1 MAVFKTI
8 HYGSTNYEG
17 MRNFMAINKAGF
29 LSILYRYT
37 LALVYPLQVPFND
50 FHTWRE
56 AKKIIAQC
64 KWTIGQV
71 TNVLNYFFD
80 ASLARIY
87 ITQTRID
94 NLFAPVI
101 AYESTTYAPT
111 IAEEST
117 AYAPCIQDVSTVL
130 AIVAIHVPSDIYT
143 DAIILAQLVSVVEQI
158 KITGFTYQI
167 VEIP

>member
-8 HYGSTNYEG
+8 DYGRMNYEAL
-17 MRNFMAINKAGF
+17 RNFHSVNRSGF
-29 LSILYRYT
+29 LSIEYRYT
-37 LALVYPLQVPFND
+37 LSMVYPLQDYFNGFD
-50 FHTWRE
+50 TWRR

-80 ASLARIY
+80 NNLKRIY
-87 ITQTRID
+87 LTQQRLD

-101 AYESTTYAPT
+101 AYESITFAPV

-117 AYAPCIQDVSTVL
+117 AYAPSINDTATVL
-130 AIVAIHVPSDIYT
+130 AEVTIHVPSDVYSNP
-143 DAIILAQLVSVVEQI
+143 LLMSQLISVVDQI
-158 KITGFTYQI
+158 KITGFVYII
-167 VEIP
+167 VVIP

>member
-8 HYGSTNYEG
+8 HYGRMNYEG
-17 MRNFMAINKAGF
+17 MRNFIAINKAGF
-29 LSILYRYT
+29 LSLLYRYT
-37 LALVYPLQVPFND
+37 LAIVYPLQVPFDSFNA
-50 FHTWRE
+50 WR
-56 AKKIIAQC
+56 ADKKIIAQC

-71 TNVLNYFFD
+71 SNVLNYFFD
-80 ASLARIY
+80 TDLKRIY
-87 ITQTRID
+87 ITQARVD

-130 AIVAIHVPSDIYT
+130 AIVAIHVPSTIYT

-167 VEIP
+167 VEII